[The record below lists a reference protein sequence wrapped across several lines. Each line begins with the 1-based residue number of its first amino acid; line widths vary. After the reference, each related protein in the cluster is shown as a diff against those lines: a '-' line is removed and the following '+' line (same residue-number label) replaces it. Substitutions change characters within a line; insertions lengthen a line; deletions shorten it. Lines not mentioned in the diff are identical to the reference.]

1 MANYTFDIKIAE
13 NTVRTAQAKANSG
26 DANGASATYARAA
39 KLYEDLATKM
49 PERKG
54 EFDSLA
60 AKYRN
65 LSNSVPMKNTSSNG
79 GGVSS
84 GAAAS
89 QQAQQSQAVD
99 YGPVSEEDRQKAFDE
114 GLKELNDL
122 VGLPGVKE
130 KVNKLIKVKKV
141 DAQMIAAGLTPKTG
155 TQHLVF
161 TGNPG
166 TGKTTV
172 ARIISKLYFG
182 LGICQ
187 ANKPVVETG
196 RSDLVAG
203 FVGQTAEKTRKKIE
217 EALGGVLFVDEAYT
231 LSQGGD
237 NDFGKEAINE
247 LLTGME
253 NHRNDLVVIA
263 AGYEDS
269 MQNFIEANAG
279 LASRFKN
286 FIDFEDYTDEDLI
299 KIFKM
304 MCKKSQNIY
313 APEGLAILKQILQI
327 ERAMVEPKMFGNSR
341 TLRNVYEDI
350 VETQKVRLA
359 DVANPTKDQLMTLE
373 LDDFRAVLNERIA
386 KMKRAGGDVSRFL
399 NNDSSKNELK
409 SETRSEQPQVSLSN
423 NAAQIE
429 NNFNQRPVE
438 QHANPAPSANKKQ
451 YVLPP
456 LDLLQDYPEQEE
468 AKENN
473 RQELVDVADL
483 IVNKLKDFD
492 IAIQCE
498 NIVVGPCFSRI
509 ECALLSKDVKISKI
523 EGLEKDINNAVG
535 RPVRFLSSIRGK
547 TNTVGFELSN
557 AYRSTIGLKAALQK
571 EEIEKGKIKF
581 LLGEDI
587 EGKVKNLEFK
597 SLPHMLVAGQTG
609 SGKSVFLQCLINSV
623 LFRYTPDEVKFVI
636 IDFKRVEFFNYTGL
650 PNLLT
655 GKVIDE
661 HQDALEALKGL
672 CEEMDRRYQI
682 LAEDP
687 VGCDSIV
694 EYNASHPDKPF
705 PIIVCIIDEYA
716 DMIGSSL
723 KKEFAGY
730 VTRLVQK
737 ARAASIHVII
747 STQRPSVDV
756 IDGVIKANLPTKV
769 ALSVARAEDSRNIIN
784 ASGAQNLAGMG
795 DMLMVQ
801 LGDPERY
808 QSPFISKPEVKKVI
822 AFIKQNNL

>member
-1 MANYTFDIKIAE
+1 MADYVFDIKIAE

-26 DANGASATYARAA
+26 DATGASASYARAA
-39 KLYEDLATKM
+39 KLYEDLAAKV

-60 AKYRN
+60 SKYRN
-65 LSNSVPMKNTSSNG
+65 LSCNVPMRNASM
-79 GGVSS
+79 
-84 GAAAS
+84 GAGSIAA
-89 QQAQQSQAVD
+89 QQAQQAQPID

-114 GLKELNDL
+114 GMKELNEL

-141 DAQMIAAGLTPKTG
+141 DAQMIAAGLQPKTG

-172 ARIISKLYFG
+172 ARIIAKLYFG

-203 FVGQTAEKTRKKIE
+203 YVGQTADKTRKKIE

-231 LSQGGD
+231 LSQGGE

-269 MQNFIEANAG
+269 MQSFLEANEG

-286 FIDFEDYTDEDLI
+286 FIDFEDYTDEDLT

-313 APEGLAILKQILQI
+313 SPEGLAILKQILQI
-327 ERAMVEPKMFGNSR
+327 ERSMVAPKMFGNSR

-359 DVANPTKDQLMTLE
+359 DMNNPTKDQLMTLE
-373 LDDFRAVLNERIA
+373 LDDFKAVLNERIK
-386 KMKRAGGDVSRFL
+386 KMKKAGGDVSRFL
-399 NNDSSKNELK
+399 NNNFTQSEPKVEVKN
-409 SETRSEQPQVSLSN
+409 EQPQQN
-423 NAAQIE
+423 INPEPAAPSV
-429 NNFNQRPVE
+429 NQAPVN
-438 QHANPAPSANKKQ
+438 NPAPSVSKKP

-456 LDLLQDYPEQEE
+456 LDLLNDYPEQEE

-473 RQELVDVADL
+473 RQELVAVADL

-509 ECALLSKDVKISKI
+509 ECTLLSKDVKISKI

-547 TNTVGFELSN
+547 INTVGFELSN

-571 EEIEKGKIKF
+571 EEVQKDKIKF

-661 HQDALEALKGL
+661 HQDALDALKGL

-694 EYNASHPDKPF
+694 EYNAAHPDKPF

-716 DMIGSSL
+716 DMIGSNL

-808 QSPFISKPEVKKVI
+808 QSPFISKPEVKAVI